1 MKMLKSRLFETILAF
16 DRSLANYVANSDYPV
31 DYQKYR
37 KNHAETFKTLYRY
50 LAIDGEQASLV
61 RQDENIFN
69 KEEGDIWT
77 SHGKYGVSASTRRFL
92 SPRLYNKYID
102 KMYQMNGIPNAD
114 YAELVFKGPVEGIPV
129 TERAY
134 WVVEQEED
142 VDYSWQ
148 KEVLING
155 SFKILSIDDVD
166 DPRTPKL
173 IKRYILKPVD

>member
-1 MKMLKSRLFETILAF
+1 MKMLKSHLFEAILAF
-16 DRSLANYVANSDYPV
+16 DRSLASYVANSDYVV

-69 KEEGDIWT
+69 KEDGDVWT
-77 SHGKYGVSASTRRFL
+77 TYGRYGVSASTRRFL

-155 SFKILSIDDVD
+155 SFKILSIENVD

-173 IKRYILKPVD
+173 LKRYILKPVD